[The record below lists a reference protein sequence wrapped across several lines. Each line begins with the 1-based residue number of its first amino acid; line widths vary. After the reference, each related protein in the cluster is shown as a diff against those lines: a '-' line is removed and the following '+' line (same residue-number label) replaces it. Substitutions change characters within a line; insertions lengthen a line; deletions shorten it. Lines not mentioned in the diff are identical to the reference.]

1 MLHTVK
7 RRSSIFLLL
16 FFVSGGCGL
25 IYQIVWV
32 RLFTP
37 VIGNTV
43 FSVSIVLAVFM
54 AGLALGSRVFG
65 RLIDRRRMPLV
76 RTYAVLE
83 AGLGVYNLLLP
94 AMLGLADPVFGA
106 LYASS
111 YDSFALL
118 SLGRLLVSFSLL
130 IVPATLMG
138 GTLPILIRYYT
149 ENIQTIGLHAGR
161 VYTANTWGAA
171 VGTVAAGFLLI
182 PTFGVWA
189 ALAFA
194 ATLNLLIAGAS
205 WLLARSAD
213 ASSMDRSSTA
223 GKPATAVTGPRIV
236 LFAMFLSG
244 VAALANEVA
253 WTRVLSLIVGPTTYA
268 FTLMLAAMIAGLGL
282 GAWLGSKLAAR
293 EGITLAGF
301 GWIEIGVGFSSL
313 ALVPLFGELPVWVG
327 GVVTRYVES
336 FGAIQAI
343 EFLLF
348 FAIMLVPTTLLGM
361 TFPIASKLY
370 ARSDALLGTEVSA
383 VYAFNTA
390 GGILG
395 SLAAGFLLVPMIGTE
410 STLVVAAVLSVLV
423 GVALTLSSRKPLTLT
438 RVNLASVAAVLA
450 LVPAILL
457 MPRWDPELMASGA
470 YKYAPYYASNLDLES
485 VLKSGELLYF
495 REGTTTTV
503 SVKRNGE
510 STMLAVDGK
519 VDATDSGDM
528 LTQKMLGHLPLLL
541 SDGARNVANIGFG
554 SGVTAGA
561 ALLYPI
567 EKLDVIEISPEVVEA
582 SRFFE
587 HVNHRALDDPRVELI
602 IGDGRNHLRYT
613 TTKYDVTI
621 SEPSNPWMSGMASL
635 FTREFFEEV
644 RARLS
649 DRGIHC
655 QWVHSYNMSTEDMR
669 TIVRSFRSAFPHA
682 ALWALNDSD
691 FLLLGSPS
699 PIEVRE
705 SVVRANFDRVR
716 SDLERV
722 QVHDLYSILSM
733 FMIADEDLD
742 RFAGDAAVN
751 TDDFPVLEFRSPQ
764 FIYANTTDE
773 NLQAVLA
780 VASEVPPPPF
790 VERLTAMPTADN
802 YRHKGEM
809 LLFSGSYEL
818 AAAQFELAL
827 ELDRTD
833 EKTWAGYVRT
843 GRDRTRQRV
852 TDFIDDMVEQYPE
865 EQVLIAAAEHYMLRS
880 EYRRS
885 VELLERVLETE
896 PENVEVLVQ
905 LSDVL
910 KEEGSLE
917 LAGAVDRL
925 LALDPDNARA
935 LYHLAWMRY
944 QQGLYDEAIGIV
956 GRSIEIDP
964 GNMRA
969 RDLLAILY
977 SMTLQH
983 DRAAAE
989 FLDVLA
995 ANSADAVSH
1004 NNYGTF
1010 LLERGSYD
1018 QALDQFERA
1027 IDLDPENVQ
1036 SFLGVAE
1043 TLRQSGSP
1051 GLAEEWYRMVL
1062 KLSPG
1067 HPLASL
1073 YAQ

>member
-1 MLHTVK
+1 MNG
-7 RRSSIFLLL
+7 RSPIFLLL

-43 FSVSIVLAVFM
+43 FSVSVVLAVFM

-65 RLIDRRRMPLV
+65 QLIDRRPLPLV
-76 RTYAVLE
+76 KTYAVLE

-94 AMLGLADPVFGA
+94 LLLGLADPVFGA
-106 LYASS
+106 LYGSA

-171 VGTVAAGFLLI
+171 LGTVTAGFLLI

-194 ATLNLLIAGAS
+194 AVLNLLIAGAS
-205 WLLARSAD
+205 WVLARSAD
-213 ASSMDRSSTA
+213 APSMAGEPDRTL
-223 GKPATAVTGPRIV
+223 PGPRIV
-236 LFAMFLSG
+236 LFAMLLSG
-244 VAALANEVA
+244 LAALANEVA

-282 GAWLGSKLAAR
+282 GAWLGSKWAAR
-293 EGITLAGF
+293 ADTSIVGF
-301 GWIEIGVGFSSL
+301 GWIEIGVGLSSL
-313 ALVPLFGELPVWVG
+313 ALIPLFGQLPVWIG
-327 GVVTRYVES
+327 GLVTRYVES

-348 FAIMLVPTTLLGM
+348 FSIMLVPTTLLGM

-370 ARSDALLGTEVSA
+370 ARSDSLLGTEISA

-390 GGILG
+390 GGIIG
-395 SLAAGFLLVPMIGTE
+395 SLAAGFLLVPVIGTQN
-410 STLVVAAVLSVLV
+410 TLIVAAGLSVVV
-423 GVALTLSSRKPLTLT
+423 GVALTLSSQRSMAPTKT
-438 RVNLASVAAVLA
+438 NLASVVVVLA
-450 LVPAILL
+450 LVPAALL

-470 YKYAPYYASNLDLES
+470 YKYAPYYATNLDLES

-503 SVKRNGE
+503 SVKRNAE
-510 STMLAVDGK
+510 SIALAVDGK

-567 EKLDVIEISPEVVEA
+567 EKLDVIEISPEVIEA
-582 SRFFE
+582 SSFFE
-587 HVNHRALDDPRVELI
+587 HVNHRALEDPRTELI

-613 TTKYDVTI
+613 TTTYDVSI

-644 RARLS
+644 LARLS

-655 QWVHSYNMSTEDMR
+655 QWVHSYNMSTDDLR
-669 TIVRSFRSAFPHA
+669 TIIRSFRSAFPHA

-699 PIEVRE
+699 PIEVTE
-705 SVVRANFDRVR
+705 SVVRANFERVR
-716 SDLERV
+716 ADLEGV
-722 QVHDLYSILSM
+722 QVQDLYSILSM

-742 RFAGDAAVN
+742 AFAGDAVMN

-773 NLQAVLA
+773 NLQAVQA

-790 VERLTAMPTADN
+790 VERATATPTAEN
-802 YRHKGEM
+802 YRHKAEM

-833 EKTWAGYVRT
+833 QETWSGYIRT

-852 TDFIDDMVEQYPE
+852 TDFVNVMVEQYPE
-865 EQVLIAAAEHYMLRS
+865 NEVLVAAAEHYMLGS

-885 VELLERVLETE
+885 VELLEDVLDTD
-896 PENVEVLVQ
+896 PDNIDVLSQ

-910 KEEGSLE
+910 AEEGSLE
-917 LAGAVDRL
+917 LAAAVDRL

-935 LYHLAWMRY
+935 LFHLATIRQY
-944 QQGLYDEAIGIV
+944 QGLYDEAISLI
-956 GRSIEIDP
+956 GRSIGIDP

-969 RDLLAILY
+969 RNLLAILY
-977 SMTLQH
+977 SLTLQH
-983 DRAAAE
+983 DRAGTE
-989 FLDVLA
+989 FLDIIE
-995 ANSADAVSH
+995 ANPTDAISV
-1004 NNYGTF
+1004 NNYGLF
-1010 LLERGSYD
+1010 LVERGRYEE
-1018 QALDQFERA
+1018 AMDQFERA
-1027 IDLDPENVQ
+1027 IDLDPENLQ
-1036 SFLGVAE
+1036 GFLGIAE
-1043 TLRQSGSP
+1043 TLRQSGSSDQ
-1051 GLAEEWYRMVL
+1051 ATEWYEMVL

-1067 HPLASL
+1067 HPVASQ
-1073 YAQ
+1073 YVQ